1 MPSSRKRIIVH
12 KPGSYGVFR
21 FDETSIDDP
30 RQGEIQVDVKACGI
44 NFADI
49 AVRLGLY
56 AAAKGS
62 YPLCPGLEF
71 AGLVRQTGS
80 KAEGFKPGDRVFG
93 ATRFGAYTTAI
104 NSPSKQLFKLPKSW
118 DLKRGAA
125 FPVVYLTACYALY
138 HVGHLKKSDRVL
150 VHSAAGGVGTAL
162 LHLLKINNN
171 MSVGVVGR
179 SEKISS
185 AKEAG
190 AVYVIDKSTED
201 LWSKAEE
208 ISPEGYDLI
217 LDANGVST
225 LKGSYHHLRPAGR
238 LLIYGFASMFSRS
251 GRKNRLKLV
260 RDYLRTPRFNPFDLT
275 GSNKTISGFNLIY
288 LFEKVDLF
296 RNIMDILLK
305 WDSEGLIPPM
315 PVKTFAFVDVVKA
328 HLAMESGNSVGKLV
342 LVV

>member
-1 MPSSRKRIIVH
+1 MLSSRKRIIVH

-21 FDETSIDDP
+21 FDETPVDDP
-30 RQGEIQVDVKACGI
+30 RQGETQVEIKACGI

-80 KAEGFKPGDRVFG
+80 KSEGFKPGDRVFG
-93 ATRFGAYTTAI
+93 ATRFGAYATAI
-104 NSPSKQLFKLPKSW
+104 NSPSRQLFNLPKSW
-118 DLKRGAA
+118 DFERGAA
-125 FPVVYLTACYALY
+125 FPVVYLTAYYALY
-138 HVGHLKKSDRVL
+138 HVGHLKKSDQVL

-162 LHLLKINNN
+162 LHLLKINDN

-179 SEKISS
+179 SEKKPS

-190 AVYVIDKSTED
+190 AVYVIDKITED

-251 GRKNRLKLV
+251 GRKNRLKLI

-275 GSNKTISGFNLIY
+275 GSNKTVSGFNLIY

-296 RNIMDILLK
+296 SNIMDTLLK

-315 PVKTFAFVDVVKA
+315 PVKTFAFEDVIKA
-328 HLAMESGNSVGKLV
+328 HRAMESGNSVGKLV

>member
-1 MPSSRKRIIVH
+1 MPDSRIRIIIR
-12 KPGSYGVFR
+12 KPGNYRVFR
-21 FDETSIDDP
+21 FDETPIDDP
-30 RQGEIQVDVKACGI
+30 RPGETQVEVKACGI

-80 KAEGFKPGDRVFG
+80 KTEGFKPGDRVFG

-104 NSPSKQLFKLPKSW
+104 NSPSNQIFKLPKSW
-118 DLKRGAA
+118 DFKRGAA
-125 FPVVYLTACYALY
+125 FPVVYLTAYYALY

-162 LHLLKINNN
+162 LHLLKINGN

-179 SEKISS
+179 SEKKPS

-190 AVYVIDKSTED
+190 AEYVIDKNTQD
-201 LWSKAEE
+201 PWSKAEE

-288 LFEKVDLF
+288 LFEKADLF
-296 RNIMDILLK
+296 RNIMETLLK

-315 PVKTFAFVDVVKA
+315 PVTTFAFEDVVEA
-328 HLAMESGNSVGKLV
+328 HRAMESGNSIGKLV

>member
-1 MPSSRKRIIVH
+1 MPSSRKRIIVNR
-12 KPGSYGVFR
+12 PGGYGVFR
-21 FDETSIDDP
+21 FDETPIDDP
-30 RQGEIQVDVKACGI
+30 LPGETQVEVKACGI

-49 AVRLGLY
+49 AIRLGLY

-80 KAEGFKPGDRVFG
+80 KTEGFNPGDRVFG
-93 ATRFGAYTTAI
+93 ATRFGACTTAI
-104 NSPSKQLFKLPKSW
+104 NSPSNQLFKLPKSW
-118 DLKRGAA
+118 DFKRGAA
-125 FPVVYLTACYALY
+125 FPVVYLTAYYALH
-138 HVGHLKKSDRVL
+138 HVGHLKKSDQVL
-150 VHSAAGGVGTAL
+150 VHSASGGVGTAL

-179 SEKISS
+179 SEKIPF

-190 AVYVIDKSTED
+190 AAYVIDKSTED

-208 ISPEGYDLI
+208 IDPEGYDLI

-260 RDYLRTPRFNPFDLT
+260 RDYFRTPRFNPFDLT

-288 LFEKVDLF
+288 LFEKADLF
-296 RNIMDILLK
+296 RNIMDTLLK

-315 PVKTFAFVDVVKA
+315 PITAFAFEDVVEA
-328 HLAMESGNSVGKLV
+328 HRAMESGNSVGKLV